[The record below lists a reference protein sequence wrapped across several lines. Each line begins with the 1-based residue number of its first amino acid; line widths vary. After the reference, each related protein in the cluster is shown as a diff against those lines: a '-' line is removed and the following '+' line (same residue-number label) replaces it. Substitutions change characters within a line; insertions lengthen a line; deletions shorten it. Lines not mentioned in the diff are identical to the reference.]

1 MNPTPLPALTG
12 HLAAELLAHAPFRR
26 MAPASIQALLAVA
39 QQRHFAPGEVI
50 CAPEDGVTTGVWWVR
65 RGVVQG
71 GFPAGAAQRVGFQVE
86 AGEMFPLGAALAQRA
101 VTSAYRAQDE
111 VFCLQF
117 DASTFARLVNTD
129 PVLADFVQ
137 RRLQHLLAL
146 AQAALQTSVQASL
159 HAAHQA
165 GAPAPQGAQAL
176 AQQSFEQPLSTLA
189 RRTPVAVPPEATL
202 HEALSLMNA
211 RSVGSVLALDA
222 QGVALG
228 ILTRHDL
235 LPRVALAD
243 PPLDARRTPFAAV
256 MSTPVHTLDI
266 GQPLQQAAVLMS
278 RQGIRHVPL
287 TEAGRVVSLVSE
299 RDLFALQRRSL
310 RQLGAAL
317 RSAPDLAAVQ
327 ALAPEIPALA
337 RQLLAQGVA
346 ARALTDL
353 VSHLNDA
360 LVERV
365 VALKTAQHG
374 LDAARAC
381 WVAFGSEGRA
391 EQTIST
397 DQDNGLVLD
406 DEVGPAERERW
417 LAMAREVNLAL
428 DACGF
433 PLCRGGIMAGEP
445 ACTQTVSGWAAAFS
459 GWMAQGQPEDLLK
472 AAIFFDLRP
481 ITGNAGNVG
490 NAGGAGNAGAAAL
503 VTPLRALI
511 REQAPQR
518 PRFLH
523 HLAAN
528 SLNFRPALNWYGGLD
543 TALQGGRQV
552 IDLKL
557 HGTAVFVD
565 AARCLALAHG
575 LEALGTR
582 ERLLGVGQ
590 AMGVPERE
598 REGWAAAFEVLQ
610 MLRLRAQ
617 VLHDDLAAQPGTPGA
632 EALHPNQV
640 PLDTL
645 NDLDRRLLRDALR
658 VARSLQQR
666 VEMDWVRA

>member
-1 MNPTPLPALTG
+1 MKPSPSPALLG
-12 HLAAELLAHAPFRR
+12 HLAAELQAHPPFKH
-26 MAPASIQALLAVA
+26 MAPASLQALLAVA
-39 QQRHFAPGEVI
+39 QQSYFAPGEVI
-50 CAPEDGVTTGVWWVR
+50 CAPESGVVAGVWWVR

-71 GFPAGAAQRVGFQVE
+71 GARAGAQGGAGFQVE
-86 AGEMFPLGAALAQRA
+86 AGEMFPIGAALARRA
-101 VTSAYRAQDE
+101 VTSAYCAQDD
-111 VFCLQF
+111 VFCLHF
-117 DASTFARLVNTD
+117 DAPTFARLARTD

-137 RRLQHLLAL
+137 GRLQHLLAL
-146 AQAALQTSVQASL
+146 SQAALQASLQASMPG
-159 HAAHQA
+159 
-165 GAPAPQGAQAL
+165 GASGVPGAQAL
-176 AQQSFEQPLSTLA
+176 AQQSFEQPLSTLG
-189 RRTPVAVPPEATL
+189 RRSPVAVPPDATL

-211 RSVGSVLALDA
+211 HSVGSVLALDA

-256 MSTPVHTLDI
+256 MSAPVHTLDI
-266 GQPLQQAAVLMS
+266 GQPLQQAALLMS
-278 RQGIRHVPL
+278 RHGIRHVPL
-287 TEAGRVVSLVSE
+287 TEGGRVVSLVSE

-317 RSAPDLAAVQ
+317 RSAPDLAALQV
-327 ALAPEIPALA
+327 LAPEIPALA

-346 ARALTDL
+346 ARTLTDL

-391 EQTIST
+391 EQTIAT

-406 DEVGPAERERW
+406 DEVGSAERERW
-417 LAMAREVNLAL
+417 LAMAREVNQAL
-428 DACGF
+428 EACGF

-445 ACTQTVSGWAAAFS
+445 ACTQTVSAWAAAFS

-472 AAIFFDLRP
+472 ASIFFDLRP
-481 ITGNAGNVG
+481 ITWDP
-490 NAGGAGNAGAAAL
+490 GAAAL
-503 VTPLRALI
+503 AAPLRRLI

-528 SLNFRPALNWYGGLD
+528 SLNFRPALNWHGGLD
-543 TALQGGRQV
+543 TELDAGRHW

-575 LEALGTR
+575 LEAVGTR
-582 ERLLGVGQ
+582 ERLLGAGQ
-590 AMGVPERE
+590 AMGVPVSE

-617 VLHDDLAAQPGTPGA
+617 VSPADGSAPGPAPTAAPG
-632 EALHPNQV
+632 HPNLLDV
-640 PLDTL
+640 DTL

-658 VARSLQQR
+658 VARTLQQR
-666 VEMDWVRA
+666 VELDWVRV